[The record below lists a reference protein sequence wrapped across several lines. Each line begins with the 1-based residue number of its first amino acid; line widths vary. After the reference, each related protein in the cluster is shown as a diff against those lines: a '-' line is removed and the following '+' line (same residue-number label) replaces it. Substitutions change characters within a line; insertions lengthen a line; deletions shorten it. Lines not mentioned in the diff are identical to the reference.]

1 MQHGVWLPGVG
12 SAWWGGCPG
21 RCWLPVPGC
30 FPRWAAPLPCYRN
43 NVALDATEVR
53 VAGMADM
60 PGASGH
66 EEDSLPSQS
75 ATGFASRRIAILLRS
90 PTIEYRGRAK

>member
-1 MQHGVWLPGVG
+1 
-12 SAWWGGCPG
+12 
-21 RCWLPVPGC
+21 
-30 FPRWAAPLPCYRN
+30 
-43 NVALDATEVR
+43 

-90 PTIEYRGRAK
+90 PTIEYRGRAKAAQGRVVMRATSRLGRLPVRPNAQLPCT